1 MFSET
6 WKWAGAYRHSEKNL
20 GVLAHEIPE
29 RIAVLLGDIR
39 YWMDHKT
46 YGVDEIAVRGHHE
59 LAVIHPF
66 ANGNGRHGRLF
77 ADLLAVKLGRPE
89 FTWGRLTMTMTTPG
103 LAREAYLQALRAADH
118 REIRELLEFSRS

>member
-1 MFSET
+1 MIQ
-6 WKWAGAYRHSEKNL
+6 RIRR
-20 GVLAHEIPE
+20 LAHHAVVALRLQRLPE
-29 RIAVLLGDIR
+29 L
-39 YWMDHKT
+39 
-46 YGVDEIAVRGHHE
+46 
-59 LAVIHPF
+59 
-66 ANGNGRHGRLF
+66 GRLF